1 MLHPALRAGC
11 LILAAALACAP
22 CAAFELQM
30 VTRAQAK
37 DLRTGLDQLGV
48 RGVSLQMIL
57 DNGYEP
63 VHERIML
70 MSYGCSGQPSCAAH
84 SERARVGMGLQWND
98 NPPDAPS
105 LGACQGKVVMLPH
118 RSGNCWLAHMLEA
131 KRNPDAGY
139 GEASLMAQR
148 SHYGDMQFLHAMA
161 SEPGEAA
168 STTLEHM
175 MAWAEYSYRLS
186 LRGGL
191 EQLDVEAPVRQF
203 AGLAPWFQDEKR
215 HWTGADLFM
224 FGHEYDEPLI
234 RDMAFGSLLHLLQD
248 SYSQSHVQRD
258 YAADGLP
265 IERLLTYRGQSSH
278 CHAKADRKG
287 PEGKKPL
294 TANLRAAIEMGRE
307 LIALRER
314 TAPWT
319 EAEGLLRGS
328 AFRLAADVQ
337 PAGTGAFA
345 SKHCK

>member
-1 MLHPALRAGC
+1 
-11 LILAAALACAP
+11 
-22 CAAFELQM
+22 
-30 VTRAQAK
+30 
-37 DLRTGLDQLGV
+37 
-48 RGVSLQMIL
+48 
-57 DNGYEP
+57 
-63 VHERIML
+63 
-70 MSYGCSGQPSCAAH
+70 
-84 SERARVGMGLQWND
+84 
-98 NPPDAPS
+98 
-105 LGACQGKVVMLPH
+105 
-118 RSGNCWLAHMLEA
+118 
-131 KRNPDAGY
+131 
-139 GEASLMAQR
+139 
-148 SHYGDMQFLHAMA
+148 
-161 SEPGEAA
+161 
-168 STTLEHM
+168 M

-203 AGLAPWFQDEKR
+203 AGLAPWFQAEKR

-258 YAADGLP
+258 YTADGLP

-294 TANLRAAIEMGRE
+294 ATNLRAAIEMGRE

-337 PAGTGAFA
+337 PAGTGAFT
-345 SKHCK
+345 SKNCK

>member
-37 DLRTGLDQLGV
+37 DLRTRLDQLGV

-57 DNGYEP
+57 DSGYEP

-70 MSYGCSGQPSCAAH
+70 MSYGCPGQPSCAAH
-84 SERARVGMGLQWND
+84 SERGHVSMGLQWND
-98 NPPDAPS
+98 NPPDVPS

-161 SEPGEAA
+161 SAPGEAA

-203 AGLAPWFQDEKR
+203 AGLAPWFQAEKR

-258 YAADGLP
+258 YTADGLP

-294 TANLRAAIEMGRE
+294 ATNLRAAIEMGRE

-337 PAGTGAFA
+337 PAGTGAFT
-345 SKHCK
+345 SKNCK